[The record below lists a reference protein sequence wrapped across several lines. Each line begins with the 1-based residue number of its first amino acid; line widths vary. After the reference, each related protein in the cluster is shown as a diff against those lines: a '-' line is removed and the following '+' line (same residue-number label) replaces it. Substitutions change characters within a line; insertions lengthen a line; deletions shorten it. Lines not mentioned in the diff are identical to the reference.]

1 MAFVIRK
8 PGQRFEIRES
18 RHTPAGPRSKTLAS
32 FRILNR
38 NVLRLAASRSAAP
51 IDEASIARRAAEL
64 GAQVELVADVTE
76 VALGLVESLRRG
88 DDLKPGAAAMLKAVL
103 GCRGGQ
109 VDDAAAQ
116 AAAEWIGTS
125 DAKRGEALVELL
137 LLGEQLPRRDRGE
150 MAFPPIGA
158 RT

>member
-1 MAFVIRK
+1 MAFVVRK
-8 PGQRFEIRES
+8 PGRRFEIRES

-38 NVLRLAASRSAAP
+38 DVLSRAASRSAVP
-51 IDEASIARRAAEL
+51 LDEAAIAERAAEL
-64 GAQVELVADVTE
+64 GAPVELVTDVTE

-88 DDLKPGAAAMLKAVL
+88 DDLKPGAAAVLKAML
-103 GCRGGQ
+103 AGRAAD

-116 AAAEWIGTS
+116 AAAEWVGTS
-125 DAKRGEALVELL
+125 DTKRGEILVELL

-150 MAFPPIGA
+150 MAFPPIGG
-158 RT
+158 RL